1 MLRGI
6 KHRHVGPD
14 FCKNADSSKSVMDA
28 GDSQQQFNLRKIVLS
43 NLQNKGFEFC
53 LMSFQRIHVAT
64 NDFELFR
71 LLISEDT
78 VNCFL
83 NLCNGCFTAPIYKGS
98 HVKLL
103 SRVFQQLCRDGGCAL
118 TEHIT
123 EHVIKLEVGNSETIL
138 GAVLLSGHVGRKLDP
153 VTTKISKLPDILR
166 WNEAAANKVMLE
178 QVGNPL
184 SVFLVSFLPFDSLDE
199 FRVADYHMAGLLQNV
214 VNWEPIFTC

>member
-1 MLRGI
+1 
-6 KHRHVGPD
+6 
-14 FCKNADSSKSVMDA
+14 
-28 GDSQQQFNLRKIVLS
+28 
-43 NLQNKGFEFC
+43 
-53 LMSFQRIHVAT
+53 
-64 NDFELFR
+64 
-71 LLISEDT
+71 DT

-184 SVFLVSFLPFDSLDE
+184 SVFLVSFLPFDSL
-199 FRVADYHMAGLLQNV
+199 
-214 VNWEPIFTC
+214 

>member
-64 NDFELFR
+64 NDFELLR

-103 SRVFQQLCRDGGCAL
+103 SGCSNNCVVMADAL
-118 TEHIT
+118 LPNTLLNT
-123 EHVIKLEVGNSETIL
+123 SSSLKLETVRQFWARFFS
-138 GAVLLSGHVGRKLDP
+138 P
-153 VTTKISKLPDILR
+153 V
-166 WNEAAANKVMLE
+166 M
-178 QVGNPL
+178 
-184 SVFLVSFLPFDSLDE
+184 
-199 FRVADYHMAGLLQNV
+199 
-214 VNWEPIFTC
+214 